1 MEFMMR
7 GLGIMKEVSSASEKA
22 IIAILLGAAVLA
34 ANDAVL
40 KWLTNGYHVGQ
51 IMFYRGVFIAPTP
64 KNHTLIQASND
75 AHTF

>member
-1 MEFMMR
+1 MR
-7 GLGIMKEVSSASEKA
+7 GLGIMKEVSSAPEKA

-40 KWLTNGYHVGQ
+40 KWLTNGYHLGQ

-64 KNHTLIQASND
+64 KNHTLIQASVPFTYF
-75 AHTF
+75 A